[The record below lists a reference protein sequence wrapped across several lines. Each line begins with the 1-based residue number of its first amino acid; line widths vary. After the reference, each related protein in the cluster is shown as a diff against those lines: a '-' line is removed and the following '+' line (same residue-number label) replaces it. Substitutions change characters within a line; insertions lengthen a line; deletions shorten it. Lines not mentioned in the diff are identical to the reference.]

1 MTTLPFAPTNLTNGL
16 LDLVFLVIV
25 IGAPLALKWWNAHQA
40 AIVKYYEK
48 HTSAEERAILATL
61 AKDAV
66 AWTERFASS
75 PQGAQKFHQA
85 TALVQGWLKARGITI
100 SLAEVSAAIQTAY
113 SELKSSGV
121 LAASGPTLAPA
132 PAPVAK

>member
-75 PQGAQKFHQA
+75 PAGADKMKQA
-85 TALVQGWLKARGITI
+85 VALVQSWLTARGITI
-100 SLAEVSAAIQTAY
+100 SLAEVQAALQTAY
-113 SELKSSGV
+113 AELKSSGV